1 MANSISN
8 TTIVMPG
15 ERVTSIEDL
24 AKSKRVILG
33 PGLRRLNDTVVAS
46 KAGPLR
52 HKDPN
57 TFWVD
62 NYQRRYVPARGDL
75 VLGLVKAKAG
85 DLYRV
90 DIGSADT
97 ASISYLAFEAATKK
111 NRPDLNPGD
120 LIYARVLNASA
131 DIEPELVCVNSNGK
145 RGKLGVLSD
154 GFFFK
159 CSLNLGRVLLREN
172 CPALTALTRQL
183 PYEIAVG
190 VNGRIWLKARSMRET
205 MALSN
210 SILSLEQTNYSQI
223 DRICGDLGEVLQ
235 E

>member
-1 MANSISN
+1 MATSG
-8 TTIVMPG
+8 TIVMPG
-15 ERVTSIEDL
+15 ERIASIEEV
-24 AKSKRVILG
+24 AKTKRVILG
-33 PGLRRLNDTVVAS
+33 PGLRRVDDTVVAS

-52 HKDPN
+52 HKEPN

-75 VLGLVKAKAG
+75 VLGIVRSKAG

-90 DIGSADT
+90 DIGAPET
-97 ASISYLAFEAATKK
+97 ASISYLAFESATKK

-145 RGKLGVLSD
+145 RGKLGVLPD

-172 CPALTALTRQL
+172 CPILAAITRQL

-190 VNGRIWLKARSMRET
+190 VNGRIWVKAHSLRET
-205 MALSN
+205 VALAKA
-210 SILSLEQTNYSQI
+210 ILALEQAGYAETDKVCDNL
-223 DRICGDLGEVLQ
+223 GDYLEA
-235 E
+235 

>member
-1 MANSISN
+1 MTSN
-8 TTIVMPG
+8 GGIVMPG
-15 ERVTSIEDL
+15 ERITSIEEV

-33 PGLRRLNDTVVAS
+33 PGLRRLDDTVVAS

-52 HKDPN
+52 HKEPN

-75 VLGLVKAKAG
+75 VLGIVKAKAG

-97 ASISYLAFEAATKK
+97 AAISYLAFEAASKK

-120 LIYARVLNASA
+120 IIYARVLNASA

-172 CPALTALTRQL
+172 CPALTALTKEL
-183 PYEIAVG
+183 AYEIAVG
-190 VNGRIWLKARSMRET
+190 VNGRIWLKAHSLRET
-205 MALSN
+205 VALAN
-210 SILSLEQTNYSQI
+210 AVLALEQAGYAEI
-223 DRICGDLGEVLQ
+223 DKICDNLGDFLQ
-235 E
+235 A

>member
-1 MANSISN
+1 MSIKMS
-8 TTIVMPG
+8 IIMPG
-15 ERVTSIEDL
+15 ERVTIVEDA
-24 AKSKRVILG
+24 AKSKRIILG
-33 PGLRRLNDTVVAS
+33 PGLRRVDEKVVAT

-52 HKDPN
+52 HKEPN

-75 VLGLVKAKAG
+75 IIGIVKARAG

-90 DIGSADT
+90 DIGAADL

-120 LIYARVLNASA
+120 LLYARVLNANA

-145 RGKLGVLSD
+145 RGKLGVLQD

-159 CSLNLGRVLLREN
+159 CSLNLGRLLLRES
-172 CPALTALTRQL
+172 CPALAALTEEL

-190 VNGRIWLKARSMRET
+190 VNGRIWVKAHSTRET
-205 MALSN
+205 VGLANAIMT
-210 SILSLEQTNYSQI
+210 LEQAGYAEI
-223 DRICGDLGEVLQ
+223 DKICGNLSGVVQ
-235 E
+235 A

>member
-1 MANSISN
+1 MSANTS
-8 TTIVMPG
+8 IVMPG
-15 ERVTSIEDL
+15 ERVTSVEDV
-24 AKSKRVILG
+24 AKGKRIILG
-33 PGLRRLNDTVVAS
+33 PGLRRVDDKVVAS

-52 HKDPN
+52 HKEPN

-62 NYQRRYVPARGDL
+62 SYQRRYVPARGDL
-75 VLGLVKAKAG
+75 IIGIVKARAG
-85 DLYRV
+85 DMYRV

-120 LIYARVLNASA
+120 LLYARVLNANA

-145 RGKLGVLSD
+145 HGKLGVLQD

-159 CSLNLGRVLLREN
+159 CSLNLGRLLLRDS
-172 CPALTALTRQL
+172 CPALAAIKDEL

-190 VNGRIWLKARSMRET
+190 VNGRIWVKAHSTRET
-205 MALSN
+205 VGLANAIMT
-210 SILSLEQTNYSQI
+210 LEHAGYAEI
-223 DRICGDLGEVLQ
+223 DKICGNLGSVLQ
-235 E
+235 A

>member
-1 MANSISN
+1 HKMSEQ
-8 TTIVMPG
+8 IVMPG
-15 ERVTSIEDL
+15 ERIEAIEEA

-33 PGLRRLNDTVVAS
+33 PGLRRLDDTVVAS

-52 HKDPN
+52 HREPN

-75 VLGLVKAKAG
+75 VLGIVKAKAG

-90 DIGSADT
+90 DIGSADM

-145 RGKLGVLSD
+145 RGKLGILTD

-159 CSLNLGRVLLREN
+159 CSLNLGRLLLREN
-172 CPALTALTRQL
+172 CPVLDALTRHMA
-183 PYEIAVG
+183 YEIAVAL
-190 VNGRIWLKARSMRET
+190 NGRIWVKAHTVRET
-205 MALSN
+205 VALVN
-210 SILSLEQTNYSQI
+210 ALLGLEQAGYT
-223 DRICGDLGEVLQ
+223 EVDKVCDNLAEFLQ
-235 E
+235 A

>member
-1 MANSISN
+1 MSSSGA
-8 TTIVMPG
+8 IVMPG
-15 ERVTSIEDL
+15 DRITAIEEV

-33 PGLRRLNDTVVAS
+33 PGLRRLDDTVVAS

-52 HKDPN
+52 HKEPN

-75 VLGLVKAKAG
+75 VLGIVKAKAG
-85 DLYRV
+85 DQYRV
-90 DIGSADT
+90 DIGSADM
-97 ASISYLAFEAATKK
+97 ASISYLSFEAATKK

-120 LIYARVLNASA
+120 LIYARVLVASA
-131 DIEPELVCVNSNGK
+131 DTEPELVCVNSNGK
-145 RGKLGVLSD
+145 RGKLGVLAD

-172 CPALTALTRQL
+172 CPALAALTRQL

-190 VNGRIWLKARSMRET
+190 VNGRIWLKAHSLRET
-205 MALSN
+205 VALAN
-210 SILSLEQTNYSQI
+210 AILALEQAGYAEI
-223 DRICGDLGEVLQ
+223 DKVCDNLGDFLQ
-235 E
+235 A

>member
-1 MANSISN
+1 
-8 TTIVMPG
+8 MPG
-15 ERVTSIEDL
+15 ERVSAVENL
-24 AKSKRVILG
+24 AKGKRVILG
-33 PGLRRLNDTVVAS
+33 PGLRRVDDTVVAS

-52 HKDPN
+52 HKEPN

-75 VLGLVKAKAG
+75 VIGIVKARAG

-90 DIGSADT
+90 DIGAADT

-120 LIYARVLNASA
+120 LLYARVLNANA

-145 RGKLGVLSD
+145 RGKLGLLQE

-159 CSLNLGRVLLREN
+159 CSLNLGRLLLRES
-172 CPALTALTRQL
+172 CPALQALTDEL
-183 PYEIAVG
+183 AYEIAVG
-190 VNGRIWLKARSMRET
+190 VNGRIWVKAHSTRET
-205 MALSN
+205 VGLANAIM
-210 SILSLEQTNYSQI
+210 SLEKKGYAEI
-223 DRICGDLGEVLQ
+223 DKICENVSLVLQ
-235 E
+235 A

>member
-1 MANSISN
+1 MSEN
-8 TTIVMPG
+8 TSVIMPG
-15 ERVTSIEDL
+15 ERVRVVEDA
-24 AKSKRVILG
+24 AKNKRVILG
-33 PGLRRLNDTVVAS
+33 PGLRRLDDKVVAS

-75 VLGLVKAKAG
+75 IIGIVKARVG
-85 DLYRV
+85 DIYRV

-97 ASISYLAFEAATKK
+97 AAISYLAFEAATKK

-120 LIYARVLNASA
+120 LLYARVLNANA

-145 RGKLGVLSD
+145 RGKLGVLQD

-159 CSLNLGRVLLREN
+159 CSLNLARLLLRES
-172 CPALTALTRQL
+172 CPALAALTDEL
-183 PYEIAVG
+183 PFEIAVG
-190 VNGRIWLKARSMRET
+190 VNGRIWVKAHSMRET
-205 MALSN
+205 VGLANAIM
-210 SILSLEQTNYSQI
+210 SLEQAGYAEI
-223 DRICGDLGEVLQ
+223 DKICGDLNSVMQ
-235 E
+235 T

>member
-1 MANSISN
+1 MATSG
-8 TTIVMPG
+8 TIVMPG
-15 ERVTSIEDL
+15 ERIASIEEV
-24 AKSKRVILG
+24 AKTKRVILG
-33 PGLRRLNDTVVAS
+33 PGLRRVDDTVVAS

-52 HKDPN
+52 HKEPN

-75 VLGLVKAKAG
+75 VLGIVRSKAG

-90 DIGSADT
+90 DIGAPET
-97 ASISYLAFEAATKK
+97 ASISYLAFESATKK

-145 RGKLGVLSD
+145 RGKLGVLPD

-172 CPALTALTRQL
+172 CPVLAAITRQL

-190 VNGRIWLKARSMRET
+190 VNGRIWVKAHSLRET
-205 MALSN
+205 VALAKA
-210 SILSLEQTNYSQI
+210 ILALEQAGYAEI
-223 DRICGDLGEVLQ
+223 DKVCDNLGDYLEA
-235 E
+235 

>member
-1 MANSISN
+1 MSEN
-8 TTIVMPG
+8 TSVIMPG
-15 ERVTSIEDL
+15 ERVRVVEDA
-24 AKSKRVILG
+24 AKNKRVILG
-33 PGLRRLNDTVVAS
+33 PGLRRLDDKVVAS

-75 VLGLVKAKAG
+75 IIGIVKARVG

-97 ASISYLAFEAATKK
+97 AAISYLAFEAATKK

-120 LIYARVLNASA
+120 LLYARVLNANA

-145 RGKLGVLSD
+145 RGKLGVLQD

-159 CSLNLGRVLLREN
+159 CSLNLARLLLRES
-172 CPALTALTRQL
+172 CPALAALTDEL
-183 PYEIAVG
+183 PFEIAVG
-190 VNGRIWLKARSMRET
+190 VNGRIWVKAHSMRET
-205 MALSN
+205 VGLANAIM
-210 SILSLEQTNYSQI
+210 SLEQAGYAEI
-223 DRICGDLGEVLQ
+223 DKICGDLNSVMQ
-235 E
+235 T

>member
-1 MANSISN
+1 MSTKTSI
-8 TTIVMPG
+8 IMPG
-15 ERVTSIEDL
+15 ERVTVVEDA
-24 AKSKRVILG
+24 AKSKRIILG
-33 PGLRRLNDTVVAS
+33 PGLRRVDEKVVAS

-52 HKDPN
+52 HKEPN

-75 VLGLVKAKAG
+75 IIGIVKARAG

-90 DIGSADT
+90 DIGAADL

-120 LIYARVLNASA
+120 LLYARVLNANA

-145 RGKLGVLSD
+145 RGKLGVLQD

-159 CSLNLGRVLLREN
+159 CSLNLGRLLLRES
-172 CPALTALTRQL
+172 CPALAALTEEL

-190 VNGRIWLKARSMRET
+190 VNGRIWVKAHSTRET
-205 MALSN
+205 VGLANAIMT
-210 SILSLEQTNYSQI
+210 LEQAGYAEI
-223 DRICGDLGEVLQ
+223 DKICGNLSGVVQ
-235 E
+235 A

>member
-1 MANSISN
+1 
-8 TTIVMPG
+8 MPG
-15 ERVTSIEDL
+15 ERVSAVENL
-24 AKSKRVILG
+24 AKGKRVILG
-33 PGLRRLNDTVVAS
+33 PGLRRVDDTVVAS

-52 HKDPN
+52 HKEPN

-75 VLGLVKAKAG
+75 VIGIVKARAG

-90 DIGSADT
+90 DIGAADT

-120 LIYARVLNASA
+120 LLYARVLNANA

-145 RGKLGVLSD
+145 RGKLGPLQE

-159 CSLNLGRVLLREN
+159 CSLNLGRLLLRES
-172 CPALTALTRQL
+172 CPALQALTDEL
-183 PYEIAVG
+183 AYEIAVG
-190 VNGRIWLKARSMRET
+190 VNGRIWVKAHSTRET
-205 MALSN
+205 VGLANAIM
-210 SILSLEQTNYSQI
+210 SLEKKGYAEI
-223 DRICGDLGEVLQ
+223 DKICENVSLVLQ
-235 E
+235 A

>member
-1 MANSISN
+1 MTTTS
-8 TTIVMPG
+8 TIVMPG
-15 ERVTSIEDL
+15 ERITAIEEL

-33 PGLRRLNDTVVAS
+33 PGLRRQDETVVAS

-52 HKDPN
+52 HKEPS

-62 NYQRRYVPARGDL
+62 NYQRRYIPARGDQ
-75 VLGLVKAKAG
+75 VLGIVRSKAG

-90 DIGSADT
+90 DIGAADT

-131 DIEPELVCVNSNGK
+131 DIEP
-145 RGKLGVLSD
+145 
-154 GFFFK
+154 
-159 CSLNLGRVLLREN
+159 CSLNLGRMLLREN
-172 CPALTALTRQL
+172 CPVLAALTREL

-190 VNGRIWLKARSMRET
+190 VNGRIWLKAHSLRET
-205 MALSN
+205 IALAN
-210 SILSLEQTNYSQI
+210 AIVALEQSGYAEI
-223 DRICGDLGEVLQ
+223 DKICDNLGDFLQ
-235 E
+235 A

>member
-1 MANSISN
+1 MSI
-8 TTIVMPG
+8 IMPG
-15 ERVTSIEDL
+15 ERVTIVEDA
-24 AKSKRVILG
+24 AKSKRIILG
-33 PGLRRLNDTVVAS
+33 PGLRRVDEKVVAT

-52 HKDPN
+52 HKEPN

-75 VLGLVKAKAG
+75 IIGIVKARAG

-90 DIGSADT
+90 DIGAADL

-120 LIYARVLNASA
+120 LLYARVLNANA

-145 RGKLGVLSD
+145 RGKLGVLQD

-159 CSLNLGRVLLREN
+159 CSLNLGRLLLRES
-172 CPALTALTRQL
+172 CPALAALTEEL

-190 VNGRIWLKARSMRET
+190 VNGRIWVKAHSTRET
-205 MALSN
+205 VGLANAIMT
-210 SILSLEQTNYSQI
+210 LEQAGYAEI
-223 DRICGDLGEVLQ
+223 DKICGNLSGVVQ
-235 E
+235 A

>member
-1 MANSISN
+1 MSANTSVI
-8 TTIVMPG
+8 MPG
-15 ERVTSIEDL
+15 ERVRVVEDA
-24 AKSKRVILG
+24 AKNKRVILG
-33 PGLRRLNDTVVAS
+33 PGLRRLDDKVVAS

-75 VLGLVKAKAG
+75 IIGIVKARVG

-97 ASISYLAFEAATKK
+97 AAISYLAFEAATKK

-120 LIYARVLNASA
+120 LLYARVLNANA

-145 RGKLGVLSD
+145 RGKLGVLQD

-159 CSLNLGRVLLREN
+159 CSLNLARLLLRES
-172 CPALTALTRQL
+172 CPALAALTDEM
-183 PYEIAVG
+183 PFEIAVG
-190 VNGRIWLKARSMRET
+190 VNGRIWVKAHSMRET
-205 MALSN
+205 VGLANAIM
-210 SILSLEQTNYSQI
+210 SLEQAGYAEI
-223 DRICGDLGEVLQ
+223 DKICGDLNSVMQ
-235 E
+235 T

>member
-1 MANSISN
+1 
-8 TTIVMPG
+8 MPG
-15 ERVTSIEDL
+15 ERVRVVEDA
-24 AKSKRVILG
+24 AKNKRVILG
-33 PGLRRLNDTVVAS
+33 PGLRRLDDKVVAS

-75 VLGLVKAKAG
+75 IIGIVKARVG

-97 ASISYLAFEAATKK
+97 AAISYLAFEAATKK

-120 LIYARVLNASA
+120 LLYARVLNANA

-145 RGKLGVLSD
+145 RGKLGVLQD

-159 CSLNLGRVLLREN
+159 CSLNLARLLLRES
-172 CPALTALTRQL
+172 CPALAALTDEM
-183 PYEIAVG
+183 PFEIAVG
-190 VNGRIWLKARSMRET
+190 VNGRIWVKAHSMRET
-205 MALSN
+205 VGLANAIM
-210 SILSLEQTNYSQI
+210 SLEQAGYAEI
-223 DRICGDLGEVLQ
+223 DKICGDLNSVMQ
-235 E
+235 T

>member
-1 MANSISN
+1 MDSSSA
-8 TTIVMPG
+8 IVMPG
-15 ERVTSIEDL
+15 ERITSIEEV
-24 AKSKRVILG
+24 AKEKRVILG
-33 PGLRRLNDTVVAS
+33 PGLRRLDDTVVAS

-52 HKDPN
+52 HKEPN
-57 TFWVD
+57 TYWID

-75 VLGLVKAKAG
+75 VLGIIKGKAG

-90 DIGSADT
+90 DIGSADI

-120 LIYARVLNASA
+120 IIYARVLNASA

-145 RGKLGVLSD
+145 RGKLGLLAD

-159 CSLNLGRVLLREN
+159 CTLNLGRLLLREN
-172 CPALTALTRQL
+172 CPALAALTREL
-183 PYEIAVG
+183 PYEIAIG
-190 VNGRIWLKARSMRET
+190 VNGRIWLKANSLRET

-210 SILSLEQTNYSQI
+210 AILTMEQAGYTEI
-223 DRICGDLGEVLQ
+223 EKICDNLGDVLQ
-235 E
+235 A

>member
-1 MANSISN
+1 MATSG
-8 TTIVMPG
+8 TIVMPG
-15 ERVTSIEDL
+15 ERIASIEEV
-24 AKSKRVILG
+24 AKTKRVILG
-33 PGLRRLNDTVVAS
+33 PGLRRVDDTVVAS

-52 HKDPN
+52 HKEPN

-75 VLGLVKAKAG
+75 VLGIVRSKAG
-85 DLYRV
+85 DQYRV
-90 DIGSADT
+90 DIGAPET
-97 ASISYLAFEAATKK
+97 ASISYLAFESATKK

-145 RGKLGVLSD
+145 RGKLGVLPD

-172 CPALTALTRQL
+172 CPVLAAITRQL

-190 VNGRIWLKARSMRET
+190 VNGRIWVKAHSLRET
-205 MALSN
+205 VALAKA
-210 SILSLEQTNYSQI
+210 ILAMEQAGYAEI
-223 DRICGDLGEVLQ
+223 DKVCDNLSDFLQ
-235 E
+235 A

>member
-1 MANSISN
+1 MATN
-8 TTIVMPG
+8 TNIVMPG
-15 ERVTSIEDL
+15 ERVPAVESL
-24 AKSKRVILG
+24 AKGKRVILG
-33 PGLRRLNDTVVAS
+33 PGLRRVDDTVVAS

-52 HKDPN
+52 HKEPN

-75 VLGLVKAKAG
+75 VIGIVKARAG

-90 DIGSADT
+90 DIGAADT

-120 LIYARVLNASA
+120 LLYARVLNANA

-145 RGKLGVLSD
+145 RGKLGLLQE

-159 CSLNLGRVLLREN
+159 CSLNLGRLLLRES
-172 CPALTALTRQL
+172 CPALQALTDEL
-183 PYEIAVG
+183 AYEIAVG
-190 VNGRIWLKARSMRET
+190 VNGRIWVKAHSTRET
-205 MALSN
+205 VGLANAIM
-210 SILSLEQTNYSQI
+210 SLEKKGYAEI
-223 DRICGDLGEVLQ
+223 DKICENVSLVLQ
-235 E
+235 A

>member
-1 MANSISN
+1 MSEN
-8 TTIVMPG
+8 TNVIMPG
-15 ERVTSIEDL
+15 ERVRVVEDA
-24 AKSKRVILG
+24 AKNKRVILG
-33 PGLRRLNDTVVAS
+33 PGLRRLDDKVVAS

-75 VLGLVKAKAG
+75 IIGIVKARVG

-97 ASISYLAFEAATKK
+97 AAISYLAFEAATKK

-120 LIYARVLNASA
+120 LIYARVLNANA

-145 RGKLGVLSD
+145 RGKLGVLQD

-159 CSLNLGRVLLREN
+159 CSLNLARLLLRES
-172 CPALTALTRQL
+172 CPVFTALTDEL
-183 PYEIAVG
+183 PFEIAVG
-190 VNGRIWLKARSMRET
+190 VNGRIWVKAHSMRET
-205 MALSN
+205 VGLANAIM
-210 SILSLEQTNYSQI
+210 SLEQAGYAEI
-223 DRICGDLGEVLQ
+223 EKICGDLNSVMQ
-235 E
+235 T

>member
-1 MANSISN
+1 MAANIN
-8 TTIVMPG
+8 IVMPG
-15 ERVTSIEDL
+15 ERVAAVEEL
-24 AKSKRVILG
+24 AKGKRVILG
-33 PGLRRLNDTVVAS
+33 PGLRRVDDKVVAS

-52 HKDPN
+52 HKEPN

-75 VLGLVKAKAG
+75 VIGIVKARAG

-90 DIGSADT
+90 DIGAADT

-120 LIYARVLNASA
+120 LLYARVLNANA

-145 RGKLGVLSD
+145 RGKLGPLLD

-159 CSLNLGRVLLREN
+159 CSLNLGRLLLRES
-172 CPALTALTRQL
+172 CPALQALTDEL
-183 PYEIAVG
+183 AYEIAVG
-190 VNGRIWLKARSMRET
+190 ANGRIWVKAHSTRET
-205 MALSN
+205 VGLANALMTLEKKGYAEIDKICEN
-210 SILSLEQTNYSQI
+210 VSL
-223 DRICGDLGEVLQ
+223 VLQ
-235 E
+235 A

>member
-1 MANSISN
+1 
-8 TTIVMPG
+8 MPG
-15 ERVTSIEDL
+15 ERVTAVETQ
-24 AKSKRVILG
+24 AKGKRIILG
-33 PGLRRLNDTVVAS
+33 PGLRRVDDTVVAS

-52 HKDPN
+52 HKEPN

-75 VLGLVKAKAG
+75 VIGIVKARAG

-120 LIYARVLNASA
+120 LLYARVLNANA

-145 RGKLGVLSD
+145 RGKLGLLQE

-159 CSLNLGRVLLREN
+159 CSLNLGRLLLRES
-172 CPALTALTRQL
+172 CPALQALTNEL
-183 PYEIAVG
+183 AYEIAVG
-190 VNGRIWLKARSMRET
+190 VNGRIWVKAHSTRET
-205 MALSN
+205 VGLANAIM
-210 SILSLEQTNYSQI
+210 SLEKMGYAEI
-223 DRICGDLGEVLQ
+223 DKICENVSLVVQ
-235 E
+235 A

>member
-1 MANSISN
+1 MSANTSI
-8 TTIVMPG
+8 IMPG
-15 ERVTSIEDL
+15 ERVTLVEDA
-24 AKSKRVILG
+24 AKNKRVILG
-33 PGLRRLNDTVVAS
+33 PGLRRLDDKVVAS

-52 HKDPN
+52 HKEPN

-75 VLGLVKAKAG
+75 IIGIVKARAG

-90 DIGSADT
+90 DIGSADM

-120 LIYARVLNASA
+120 LLYARVLNANA

-145 RGKLGVLSD
+145 SGKLGVLQD

-159 CSLNLGRVLLREN
+159 CSLNLGRLLLRES
-172 CPALTALTRQL
+172 CPALAALTEEL

-190 VNGRIWLKARSMRET
+190 VNGRIWVKAHSMRET
-205 MALSN
+205 VGLANAIMAL
-210 SILSLEQTNYSQI
+210 EQAGYSEI
-223 DRICGDLGEVLQ
+223 EKICGNLNGVVQ
-235 E
+235 A

>member
-1 MANSISN
+1 MSTNTSI
-8 TTIVMPG
+8 IMPG
-15 ERVTSIEDL
+15 ERVTIVEDA
-24 AKSKRVILG
+24 AKSKRIILG
-33 PGLRRLNDTVVAS
+33 PGLRRVDEKVVAT

-52 HKDPN
+52 HKEPN

-75 VLGLVKAKAG
+75 IIGIVKARAG

-90 DIGSADT
+90 DIGAADL

-120 LIYARVLNASA
+120 LLYARVLNANA

-145 RGKLGVLSD
+145 RGKLGVLQD

-159 CSLNLGRVLLREN
+159 CSLNLGRLLLRES
-172 CPALTALTRQL
+172 CPALAALTEEL

-190 VNGRIWLKARSMRET
+190 VNGRIWVKAHSTRET
-205 MALSN
+205 VGLANAIMT
-210 SILSLEQTNYSQI
+210 LEQAGYAEI
-223 DRICGDLGEVLQ
+223 EKICGNLSGVMQ
-235 E
+235 A

>member
-1 MANSISN
+1 MATSG
-8 TTIVMPG
+8 TIVMPG
-15 ERVTSIEDL
+15 ERISSIEEV
-24 AKSKRVILG
+24 AKTKRVILG
-33 PGLRRLNDTVVAS
+33 PGLRRVDDTVVAS

-52 HKDPN
+52 HKEPN

-75 VLGLVKAKAG
+75 VLGIVRSKAG

-90 DIGSADT
+90 DIGAPET
-97 ASISYLAFEAATKK
+97 ASISYLAFESATKK

-145 RGKLGVLSD
+145 RGKLGVLPD

-172 CPALTALTRQL
+172 CPVLAAITRQL

-190 VNGRIWLKARSMRET
+190 VNGRIWVKAHSLRET
-205 MALSN
+205 VALAKA
-210 SILSLEQTNYSQI
+210 ILALEQAGYAEI
-223 DRICGDLGEVLQ
+223 DKVCDNLGDYLEA
-235 E
+235 

>member
-1 MANSISN
+1 MATSG
-8 TTIVMPG
+8 TIVMPG
-15 ERVTSIEDL
+15 ERITSIEEV
-24 AKSKRVILG
+24 AKTKRVILG
-33 PGLRRLNDTVVAS
+33 PGLRRLDDTVVAS

-52 HKDPN
+52 HKEPN

-75 VLGLVKAKAG
+75 VLGIVKAKAG

-90 DIGSADT
+90 DIGAPET

-145 RGKLGVLSD
+145 RGKLGVLPD

-172 CPALTALTRQL
+172 CPVLAAITRQL

-190 VNGRIWLKARSMRET
+190 VNGRIWVKAHSLRET
-205 MALSN
+205 IGLAKA
-210 SILSLEQTNYSQI
+210 ILALEQAGYAEI
-223 DRICGDLGEVLQ
+223 DKLCDNLGDFLQ

>member
-1 MANSISN
+1 MSANS
-8 TTIVMPG
+8 TIVMPG
-15 ERVTSIEDL
+15 ERIAAIEEL

-33 PGLRRLNDTVVAS
+33 PGLRRLDDTVVAS

-52 HKDPN
+52 HKEPG

-62 NYQRRYVPARGDL
+62 NYQRRYIPARGDL
-75 VLGLVKAKAG
+75 ILGIVRAKAG

-90 DIGSADT
+90 DIGATDT

-111 NRPDLNPGD
+111 NRPDLIPGD

-131 DIEPELVCVNSNGK
+131 DIEPELVCVNSVGK
-145 RGKLGVLSD
+145 SGKLGVLTD

-159 CSLNLGRVLLREN
+159 CSLNLGRMLLREN
-172 CPALTALTRQL
+172 CPVLAALTREL

-190 VNGRIWLKARSMRET
+190 VNGRIWLKAHSLKET
-205 MALSN
+205 VALANAISA
-210 SILSLEQTNYSQI
+210 LEQSGCAEI
-223 DRICGDLGEVLQ
+223 DKICGNLGDFLQ
-235 E
+235 A